1 MGVFSPSLCIP
12 SREVAASFVKA
23 RAVSSD
29 GQERGPTING
39 GFNGKILYI
48 YIIIEYIIYI
58 FSVSGQAS
66 PTLPVVTLAN
76 RIGGGF
82 AVLALLRSG
91 HPVLVA
97 NAFAPGL
104 FGHLASD

>member
-1 MGVFSPSLCIP
+1 MGRWVELD
-12 SREVAASFVKA
+12 VL
-23 RAVSSD
+23 D
-29 GQERGPTING
+29 G
-39 GFNGKILYI
+39 LAMCL
-48 YIIIEYIIYI
+48 
-58 FSVSGQAS
+58 SVSGQAS

-97 NAFAPGL
+97 TAFAPGL